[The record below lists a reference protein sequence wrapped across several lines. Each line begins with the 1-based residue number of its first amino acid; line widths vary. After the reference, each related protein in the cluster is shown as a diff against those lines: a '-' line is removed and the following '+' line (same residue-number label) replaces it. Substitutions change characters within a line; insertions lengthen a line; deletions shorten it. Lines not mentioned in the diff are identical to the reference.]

1 MFAVPAG
8 VDFAAS
14 IILKRCFKDVAK
26 LVNLGSLCIDNV
38 YRVANITG
46 AGETVA
52 SKSHE
57 VFPGGKGLNQ
67 SIAAARAGAEVE
79 HFGCIGTDGLW
90 LRDTLVGEGVGVA
103 GLREV
108 DAPSGHAVIQV
119 NDAGENAIVIAGGA
133 NRVLTAADVEAAL
146 GRVGT
151 GDWLLL
157 QNEINDLEA
166 VLQAAAARGCRV
178 AFNVAPVDGREQGY
192 DLSGVALLIVNEI
205 EAAALAGTEDRDAAV
220 GALRGRYPDA
230 DVVLTVG
237 RDGLTHAGPEGGTEL
252 AAYRVAAVDETAAGD
267 AFIGYLM
274 AALIA
279 GEEMPRALQLASA
292 AGALA
297 VTKAGAASSIPN
309 RADVAALV
317 DGAR

>member
-1 MFAVPAG
+1 MACEGGIKNVP
-8 VDFAAS
+8 
-14 IILKRCFKDVAK
+14 K

-46 AGETVA
+46 PGETVA
-52 SKSHE
+52 SASHE

-67 SIAAARAGAEVE
+67 SIAAARAGAQVE
-79 HFGCIGTDGLW
+79 HFGCIGADGLW
-90 LRDTLVGEGVGVA
+90 LRDTLASEGVGVA
-103 GLREV
+103 GLRQT
-108 DAPSGHAVIQV
+108 DTPSGHAVIQV
-119 NDAGENAIVIAGGA
+119 NEAGENAIVIAGGA
-133 NRVLTAADVEAAL
+133 NRVLTSSDVTAAL
-146 GRVGT
+146 DRVQS

-166 VLQAAAARGCRV
+166 VLATAAERGCRV

-205 EAAALAGTEDRDAAV
+205 EAAALAGIDDRQAAV
-220 GALRGRYPDA
+220 RVLRERYPDA

-237 RDGLTHAGPEGGTEL
+237 REGLTHAGPDGGTTL
-252 AAYRVAAVDETAAGD
+252 DAYAVTAVDETAAGD

-279 GEEMPRALQLASA
+279 GKPMHTALRLASA

-297 VTKAGAASSIPN
+297 VTKAGAASSIP
-309 RADVAALV
+309 RREDVFTLAEGAAP
-317 DGAR
+317 AS

>member
-1 MFAVPAG
+1 MP
-8 VDFAAS
+8 
-14 IILKRCFKDVAK
+14 K

-38 YRVANITG
+38 YRVVNITG

-52 SKSHE
+52 SASHE

-67 SIAAARAGAEVE
+67 SIAAARAGADVA
-79 HFGCIGTDGLW
+79 HVGCIGQDGLW
-90 LRDTLVGEGVGVA
+90 LRQTLAAEGVDVA
-103 GLREV
+103 GVRVVE
-108 DAPSGHAVIQV
+108 APSGHAVIQV

-133 NRVLTAADVEAAL
+133 NRALNADDVAAAMERVEP
-146 GRVGT
+146 

-157 QNEINDLEA
+157 QNEINDLDG
-166 VLQAAAARGCRV
+166 VLQAASDHRCQV

-205 EAAALAGTEDRDAAV
+205 EAAALASTADQSV
-220 GALRGRYPDA
+220 ALRTLRRRYPDT
-230 DVVLTVG
+230 DVVLTAG
-237 RDGLTHAGPEGGTEL
+237 RDGLIHMGPSGGSVL
-252 AAYRVAAVDETAAGD
+252 GAYSVAAVDETAAGD

-279 GEEMPRALQLASA
+279 GEQMPDALTLASA

-297 VTKAGAASSIPN
+297 VTKAGAASSIPLL
-309 RADVAALV
+309 ADVAALV
-317 DGAR
+317 KNSRKPL